1 MSTDEQ
7 YDDIDDFEDDDA
19 PISVHLKNI
28 VGGVATLVLL
38 CVPILLIRH
47 VTKRIEENEA
57 FKKLEDKL
65 G

>member
-1 MSTDEQ
+1 MSTDEH
-7 YDDIDDFEDDDA
+7 YDDIDEFDEDA

-47 VTKRIEENEA
+47 VTKRIEEGEA
-57 FKKLEDKL
+57 FKKLEDTL
-65 G
+65 S